1 MPLKMCLKR
10 TKSAEKVSVTRIKFR
25 SQIHSYKNKMM
36 YVPKRSSRLLREF
49 SYKKQLQTE
58 GPDCLDMLGAK
69 LEHLQSHDKVLS
81 NEMEQLKMSFEHMA
95 ERYMAQKRE
104 KEAQQNIIQE
114 LNLCILQQLNAADGE
129 KVLCHIT
136 FKRHSKKSMMRI
148 VYSKPGR
155 RRRQPSRE
163 DMKLCNQGKILRF
176 NEMF

>member
-1 MPLKMCLKR
+1 MSCK
-10 TKSAEKVSVTRIKFR
+10 EIKFAFEDVSEKNEECR
-25 SQIHSYKNKMM
+25 ESFCDEDKIHFYKIHFYKNKTM

-81 NEMEQLKMSFEHMA
+81 NEMEQLKMSFERMA

-104 KEAQQNIIQE
+104 KEALQNIIQE

-155 RRRQPSRE
+155 RRRQPSIKRE
-163 DMKLCNQGKILRF
+163 KT
-176 NEMF
+176 